1 MLYNTGIYSVRYCV
15 KLSDVFLS
23 TTDFV
28 YTVPLLALPEER
40 VLWNDFLDI
49 RLHRLL
55 QIGGESPETPY
66 MPQICL
72 FWVDL
77 ICLYIIDSC
86 V

>member
-1 MLYNTGIYSVRYCV
+1 MLYNTGIYSACYCA
-15 KLSDVFLS
+15 KLSDIFLS

-28 YTVPLLALPEER
+28 YMVPLLALPEER

-49 RLHRLL
+49 HLHRLL
-55 QIGGESPETPY
+55 QIGGEAPETPY

-72 FWVDL
+72 FCVDL
-77 ICLYIIDSC
+77 IYFYIIDSC